1 MSTRGSSKIMFMFAV
16 LQVLLPLSH
25 LDWNDRICSFIQYCS
40 CHFTI
45 RCFLVGCQM
54 LELELPEMRV
64 FDGKTTHVI
73 LCVNKRYGDIDV
85 IIVNIEAHKYLL
97 TDGQQK
103 QFSMK
108 LVMAGDLHWQQSSPC
123 LWHIFGWQWLPRHG
137 LKETPGAG
145 SAGSAG
151 STGAGY
157 GTAESAGTTWHNI
170 DRKQSIILNIQWK
183 R

>member
-1 MSTRGSSKIMFMFAV
+1 MHEILAWWLNTHIIYYCWSSSYQKMGVFHRRVTR
-16 LQVLLPLSH
+16 
-25 LDWNDRICSFIQYCS
+25 
-40 CHFTI
+40 
-45 RCFLVGCQM
+45 
-54 LELELPEMRV
+54 
-64 FDGKTTHVI
+64 VI
-73 LCVNKRYGDIDV
+73 LCLNYRLWKGDID
-85 IIVNIEAHKYLL
+85 IILVNIEAHKHSL
-97 TDGQQK
+97 TGGQQK